1 VNRYLV
7 WRDHYCYPDSDVLI
21 NRYDI
26 REQTLLDQAERD
38 VTALTIH
45 TIKLS
50 HPPFTLQSLCHIHYC
65 LFNELYSWA
74 GQIRDISIS
83 KGETRFCQP
92 AFILR
97 EAEKLFA
104 KLACERWLE
113 QADHEA
119 FCHQVAWYYCEFNIL
134 HPFREGNGR
143 ALRILFE
150 HFILHAGY
158 QVNWEGV
165 SPSDWLAANIA
176 GYQSGPEKMAALF
189 LRHIVPVSD
198 KTP

>member
-1 VNRYLV
+1 MNRYQV

-21 NRYDI
+21 NRYNI
-26 REQTLLDQAERD
+26 RDQILLDQAERD

-45 TIKLS
+45 TITLS
-50 HPPFTLQSLCHIHYC
+50 HPPFSLRTLCHIHYC

-74 GQIRDISIS
+74 GKIRDISIS
-83 KGETRFCQP
+83 KGQTRFCQP
-92 AFILR
+92 AFIAR
-97 EAEKLFA
+97 EADRLFTKMAHEKLFS
-104 KLACERWLE
+104 
-113 QADHEA
+113 QPDHAA
-119 FCHQVAWYYCEFNIL
+119 FCYQVAWYYCELNIL

-150 HFILHAGY
+150 HIILHAGY
-158 QVNWEGV
+158 QVSWEGL
-165 SPSDWLAANIA
+165 SASDWLAANIA

-189 LRHIVPVSD
+189 LRHIQPLSD

>member
-1 VNRYLV
+1 
-7 WRDHYCYPDSDVLI
+7 LI

-26 REQTLLDQAERD
+26 RDQTLLHQAERD

-45 TIKLS
+45 TINLS

-65 LFNELYSWA
+65 LFGELYSWA

-92 AFILR
+92 AFIER
-97 EAEKLFA
+97 EAERLFE
-104 KLACERWLE
+104 KLAKEKWLE
-113 QADHEA
+113 QPDHEE

-143 ALRILFE
+143 SLRIMFE
-150 HFILHAGY
+150 HIILHAGY
-158 QVNWEGV
+158 QVNWEGL

-176 GYQSGPEKMAALF
+176 GYQTGPEKMASLF
-189 LRHIVPVSD
+189 LRHIVPFSD

>member
-1 VNRYLV
+1 M
-7 WRDHYCYPDSDVLI
+7 LI

-97 EAEKLFA
+97 EAEKLCA

-119 FCHQVAWYYCEFNIL
+119 FCHQVACITASSISCIPFGKETVGHYAFCSNIS
-134 HPFREGNGR
+134 FFTQAIR
-143 ALRILFE
+143 
-150 HFILHAGY
+150 
-158 QVNWEGV
+158 
-165 SPSDWLAANIA
+165 
-176 GYQSGPEKMAALF
+176 
-189 LRHIVPVSD
+189 
-198 KTP
+198 

>member
-1 VNRYLV
+1 MNRYQV

-21 NRYDI
+21 NRYNI
-26 REQTLLDQAERD
+26 RDQILLDQAERD

-45 TIKLS
+45 TITLS
-50 HPPFTLQSLCHIHYC
+50 HPPFSLRTLCHIHYC

-74 GQIRDISIS
+74 GKIRDISIS
-83 KGETRFCQP
+83 KGQTRFCQP
-92 AFILR
+92 AFIAR
-97 EAEKLFA
+97 EADHLFTKMAHEKFFS
-104 KLACERWLE
+104 
-113 QADHEA
+113 QPDHAA
-119 FCHQVAWYYCEFNIL
+119 FCYQVAWYYCELNIL

-150 HFILHAGY
+150 HIILHAGY
-158 QVNWEGV
+158 QVSWEGL
-165 SPSDWLAANIA
+165 SASDWLAANIA

-189 LRHIVPVSD
+189 LRHIQPLSD